1 MHALCRAHI
10 SRNHLAHNLSII
22 KRFAGHRHVL
32 AMIKADAYGHG
43 LTIVAKALPDVDGF
57 GVARLEEA
65 IALRSAGIS
74 QTIVV
79 MSGFQTAEQ
88 LAAMAKLQLDCVVH
102 ELAQLTLLQ
111 SQASTYQGRVWI
123 KVDTG
128 MTRLGLSPSDL
139 PLVQQSLYAMGVDDS
154 RWVFMTH
161 LACADETYSAVTQ
174 SQLTMFDGVVDNK
187 NCVTSVCNSAALMRG
202 VAMDSQWVRP
212 GLMLYG
218 ISPFPQKTASD
229 FDLLPVMTLRAS
241 VVAVKKIPAGQGV
254 GYGHAWV
261 SDRSTTVALVG
272 IGYGDGYVRHTM
284 SGVNVSINNQL
295 VSTVGRVSMDLLA
308 VDVGDHQVA
317 VGDDVTLWGDDLPVE
332 TIAQQCHRSVYEML
346 CGITTRVERVI
357 D

>member
-1 MHALCRAHI
+1 MHALCRVHI
-10 SRNHLAHNLSII
+10 SLNHLTHNLSII
-22 KRFAGHRHVL
+22 KGFSGDRLVL

-43 LTIVAKALPDVDGF
+43 STIVAKALPDVDGF

-65 IALRSAGIS
+65 MALRSAGIS

-79 MSGFQTAEQ
+79 MSGFQSKEQ
-88 LAAMAKLQLDCVVH
+88 LVVMAELQLDCVVH

-128 MTRLGLSPSDL
+128 MTRLGVAPDDL
-139 PLVQQSLYAMGVDDS
+139 PLVQQSLHAMGIDDS

-161 LACADETYSAVTQ
+161 LACADETHSTVTQ
-174 SQLTMFDGVVDNK
+174 SQLTVFDRLVDDK
-187 NCVTSVCNSAALMRG
+187 NCVTSVCNSAALMSG
-202 VAMDSQWVRP
+202 VAMDSRWVRP

-218 ISPFPQKTASD
+218 VSPFPDKTASD
-229 FDLLPVMTLRAS
+229 FNLLPVMTLRAT
-241 VVAVKKIPAGQGV
+241 VVAVKQIAAGQGV

-261 SDRSTTVALVG
+261 SDHSTTIVLVG

-284 SGVNVSINNQL
+284 SGVSVSINDEL
-295 VSTVGRVSMDLLA
+295 FSTVGRVSMDLLA
-308 VDVGDHQVA
+308 VDVGDHPVS
-317 VGDDVTLWGDDLPVE
+317 VGDDVTLWGDGLPVE
-332 TIAQQCHRSVYEML
+332 AIAQQCNRSVYEML